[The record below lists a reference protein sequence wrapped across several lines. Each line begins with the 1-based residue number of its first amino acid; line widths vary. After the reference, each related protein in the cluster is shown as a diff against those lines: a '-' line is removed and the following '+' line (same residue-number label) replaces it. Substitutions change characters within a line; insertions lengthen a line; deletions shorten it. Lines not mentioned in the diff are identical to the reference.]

1 MTEEYAQA
9 LRGNI
14 LAIREKMAEAA
25 LRAGRRPEEILLCA
39 ACKTRSPG
47 EIRASAQLP
56 VDCFGEN
63 HAQELERNWLADA
76 YTHDVTGRKPCHFIG
91 HLQTNKVK
99 KVVGRAD
106 LIQSLDSVRLAD
118 AVDSCAA
125 RLGLGQDVL
134 LEVNVGGEESKTG
147 ATFDGCR
154 ALLDHAAEKKNLR
167 VRGLMTIPPVCDT
180 EDEARRWFARMRDFY
195 EELRGRAA
203 GAGMDV
209 LSMGMSADY
218 AAAILEGSTMVRVG
232 SAVYGP
238 RFYPEKSV

>member
-1 MTEEYAQA
+1 MTEEYAQT
-9 LRGNI
+9 LRANI
-14 LAIREKMAEAA
+14 LTIRETMAEAA
-25 LRAGRRPEEILLCA
+25 LRAGRRPEDILLCA
-39 ACKTRSPG
+39 ACKTRTPE

-76 YTHDVTGRKPCHFIG
+76 YAHDTDGRKPCHFIG

-99 KVVGRAD
+99 KVVGRAS

-118 AVDSCAA
+118 AVDACAC
-125 RLGLGQDVL
+125 RMELVQDVL
-134 LEVNVGGEESKTG
+134 LEVNVGEEASKTG

-154 ALLDHAAEKKNLR
+154 ALLDHASALEHLR
-167 VRGLMTIPPVCDT
+167 VRGLMTIPPVCET

-195 EELRGRAA
+195 EELRERAA
-203 GAGMDV
+203 GAGMDI
-209 LSMGMSADY
+209 LSMGMSSDY

-232 SAVYGP
+232 SAIYGP
-238 RFYPEKSV
+238 RFYPGKSV

>member
-1 MTEEYAQA
+1 MTEEYARA

-14 LAIREKMAEAA
+14 LAIRETMAEAA

-39 ACKTRSPG
+39 ACKTRSPE

-76 YTHDVTGRKPCHFIG
+76 YSHDGDGRKPCHFIG

-99 KVVGRAD
+99 KVVGRAA
-106 LIQSLDSVRLAD
+106 LIQSLDSERLAD
-118 AVDSCAA
+118 AVDACAA
-125 RLGLGQDVL
+125 RLGLVQDVL
-134 LEVNVGGEESKTG
+134 LEVNVGEEASKTG

-154 ALLDHAAEKKNLR
+154 ALLDHAAGKPNLR

-180 EDEARRWFARMRDFY
+180 EDEARRWFARMRGFF

-203 GAGMDV
+203 GADMDV
-209 LSMGMSADY
+209 LSMGMSGDY
-218 AAAILEGSTMVRVG
+218 AAAILEGSTMVRIG

-238 RFYPEKSV
+238 RFYPPKSI

>member
-1 MTEEYAQA
+1 MTEEYARA

-14 LAIREKMAEAA
+14 LAIRETMAEAA

-39 ACKTRSPG
+39 ACKTRSPE

-76 YTHDVTGRKPCHFIG
+76 YSHDGDGRKPCHFIG

-99 KVVGRAD
+99 KVVGRAA
-106 LIQSLDSVRLAD
+106 LIQSLDSERLAD
-118 AVDSCAA
+118 AVDACAA
-125 RLGLGQDVL
+125 RLSLVQDVL
-134 LEVNVGGEESKTG
+134 LEVNVGEEASKTG

-154 ALLDHAAEKKNLR
+154 ALLDHAAGKPNLR

-180 EDEARRWFARMRDFY
+180 EDEARRWFARMRGFF
-195 EELRGRAA
+195 EELRGHAA
-203 GAGMDV
+203 GADMDV
-209 LSMGMSADY
+209 LSMGMSGDY
-218 AAAILEGSTMVRVG
+218 AAAILEGSTMVRIG

-238 RFYPEKSV
+238 RFYPPKSI

>member
-1 MTEEYAQA
+1 MTEAYAQT
-9 LRGNI
+9 LRDNI
-14 LAIREKMAEAA
+14 LSIRETMAEAA

-39 ACKTRSPG
+39 ACKTRSPE

-76 YTHDVTGRKPCHFIG
+76 YSHDGDGRKPCHFIG

-99 KVVGRAD
+99 KVVGRAA
-106 LIQSLDSVRLAD
+106 LIQSLDSERLAD
-118 AVDSCAA
+118 AVDACAA
-125 RLGLGQDVL
+125 RLSLVQDVL
-134 LEVNVGGEESKTG
+134 LEVNVGEEASKTG

-154 ALLDHAAEKKNLR
+154 ALLDHAAGKPNLR

-180 EDEARRWFARMRDFY
+180 EDEARRWFARMRSFF

-203 GAGMDV
+203 GADMDV
-209 LSMGMSADY
+209 LSMGMSGDY
-218 AAAILEGSTMVRVG
+218 AAAILEGSTMVRIG

-238 RFYPEKSV
+238 RFYPPKSI